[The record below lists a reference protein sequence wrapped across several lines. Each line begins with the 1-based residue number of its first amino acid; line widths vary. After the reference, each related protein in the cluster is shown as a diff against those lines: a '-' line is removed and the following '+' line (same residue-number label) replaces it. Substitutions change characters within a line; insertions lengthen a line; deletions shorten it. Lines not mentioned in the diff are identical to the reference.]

1 MKRRTMIACGIIA
14 LLFVL
19 LIGRLIYFSI
29 FKNGIY
35 KRQVLS
41 QQNYSSETLPYKRG
55 DILDRDGNTLATS
68 QKMYTLVLE
77 PKNILRSE
85 EIQKATIDALH
96 KYMKLDEDKL
106 LKFIKRHKDSYYSV
120 YREELSY
127 SQIADLK
134 DFIASDKAENVS
146 GIVFN
151 EKYKRRYPNQSLA
164 SQVIG
169 FISDGTIG
177 TGGIEQYYNS
187 TLSGVDGRKYK
198 YLNEELEQDSSI
210 VEPENGK
217 TVVTTIDSNIQKL
230 AEDQLSKFEKKYGSK
245 GSSILVMNPNNG
257 EIYAMANSTSYNLES
272 PRDDKNL
279 LKKYS
284 QSQVNKMS
292 EKEKT
297 KAFNEIWKNPI
308 VSNAFEPGSTYK
320 PFTVAAGLEE
330 GILKGNETY
339 YCDGYQKVGPHTI
352 HCSHRSGH
360 GLITLSQ
367 SISLSCNDALMQIAA
382 KEGKNVFARYQKNF
396 NFGNKTGIDLPGEAQ
411 TASLLHDAK
420 DMTAADLATSSF
432 GQSFNCSMIQMGS
445 AFCSLINGGNYYKP
459 HVVKQLRS
467 SNGEVVSNIEPTLVK
482 QTISKETSDKLRKY
496 MKETVDSGTGTKAKM
511 KDYTAGGKTGTAE
524 KIPRSDHRWL
534 ISFIGFA
541 PVDDPKFV
549 IYVIIDEPD
558 GTTGTSG
565 SSGDVLTLS
574 HDILTDLL
582 PYMNVYKDI
591 QAEEVDTSEAEV
603 EQTVHTD
610 IEN

>member
-85 EIQKATIDALH
+85 EVQKSTIDALH

-169 FISDGTIG
+169 FVSDGTIG

-230 AEDQLSKFEKKYGSK
+230 AEDQLSKFEKKDGSK
-245 GSSILVMNPNNG
+245 GSSILVMNPNN
-257 EIYAMANSTSYNLES
+257 
-272 PRDDKNL
+272 
-279 LKKYS
+279 
-284 QSQVNKMS
+284 
-292 EKEKT
+292 
-297 KAFNEIWKNPI
+297 
-308 VSNAFEPGSTYK
+308 
-320 PFTVAAGLEE
+320 
-330 GILKGNETY
+330 
-339 YCDGYQKVGPHTI
+339 
-352 HCSHRSGH
+352 
-360 GLITLSQ
+360 
-367 SISLSCNDALMQIAA
+367 
-382 KEGKNVFARYQKNF
+382 
-396 NFGNKTGIDLPGEAQ
+396 
-411 TASLLHDAK
+411 
-420 DMTAADLATSSF
+420 
-432 GQSFNCSMIQMGS
+432 
-445 AFCSLINGGNYYKP
+445 
-459 HVVKQLRS
+459 
-467 SNGEVVSNIEPTLVK
+467 
-482 QTISKETSDKLRKY
+482 
-496 MKETVDSGTGTKAKM
+496 
-511 KDYTAGGKTGTAE
+511 
-524 KIPRSDHRWL
+524 
-534 ISFIGFA
+534 
-541 PVDDPKFV
+541 
-549 IYVIIDEPD
+549 
-558 GTTGTSG
+558 
-565 SSGDVLTLS
+565 
-574 HDILTDLL
+574 
-582 PYMNVYKDI
+582 
-591 QAEEVDTSEAEV
+591 
-603 EQTVHTD
+603 
-610 IEN
+610 